1 MLRTTGRKRRKDL
14 YEEFLIN
21 SLSNDIYRK
30 TKILQKQANRKKNAN
45 RLKITKTQNA
55 LAQSLVC
62 VQHYHLV
69 AS

>member
-1 MLRTTGRKRRKDL
+1 M
-14 YEEFLIN
+14 
-21 SLSNDIYRK
+21 SNDIYRK

-69 AS
+69 ASWTVAVNEVEATKPKIVMC